1 MSTTPANSLLPPRF
15 LFRFAIPLG
24 YDRALKSG
32 AKINLDESYRLWRP
46 GELDGEPPIAD
57 VRLAWNEQGIGLWV
71 RVEGKRQ
78 PVWCR
83 DTRLDDSD
91 GVQLWIDTRD
101 THNVHRASRYCHRFV
116 FLPSGGG
123 RTADQPV
130 ADQLT
135 IHRARENAKPI
146 RPDVLTVRHEK
157 RVDGYVLSG
166 FIPAEALTGFDA
178 AEQPRLGF
186 NYAVQ
191 DRELGLAT
199 LSVGRPFPYQ
209 EDPSLWHTLEL
220 VK

>member
-1 MSTTPANSLLPPRF
+1 MARTTTNTLLSPRF
-15 LFRFAIPLG
+15 LFRFAVPLLYEPSLG
-24 YDRALKSG
+24 SG
-32 AKINLDESYRLWRP
+32 AKFELAEQHRLWRP
-46 GELDGEPPIAD
+46 GELDGEPPLAD
-57 VRLAWNEQGIGLWV
+57 FRLAWNEQGIGLWV

-83 DTRLDDSD
+83 DTRLEDSD
-91 GVQLWIDTRD
+91 GAQIWIDARD

-116 FLPSGGG
+116 FLPAGGG
-123 RTADQPV
+123 RVADQPV

-135 IHRARENAKPI
+135 INRARENARPI
-146 RPDVLTVRHEK
+146 RPEVLSVRHEK
-157 RVDGYVLSG
+157 RVDGYVLTG
-166 FIPAEALTGFDA
+166 FIPAEALTGFDP

-199 LSVGRPFPYQ
+199 FSVGAPFPFQ